1 MMEHMA
7 GVWTPVRGVT
17 IRSELCQRRFLFQFF
32 HHLDLQKVLKGGPWF
47 FNKHMLI
54 LGAVEEGEGPE
65 QMPLNTTIL
74 GAGPT
79 NYQQAIYRRRW
90 EKTSE
95 TMSASRW
102 NMTRRIALVF
112 GGNTCVYIDQHKFGI
127 GMCIRN
133 DRGSFQKAKTMWFN
147 GVPPPQ

>member
-7 GVWTPVRGVT
+7 GVWIPVRGVT

-65 QMPLNTTIL
+65 QMPLNTI
-74 GAGPT
+74 PFWV
-79 NYQQAIYRRRW
+79 Q
-90 EKTSE
+90 
-95 TMSASRW
+95 
-102 NMTRRIALVF
+102 
-112 GGNTCVYIDQHKFGI
+112 
-127 GMCIRN
+127 
-133 DRGSFQKAKTMWFN
+133 
-147 GVPPPQ
+147 VPPITSKLYIEDGGKKHRRLCRRAVGI